1 MKIEGHP
8 GWNRHAG
15 TLINSDSEA
24 YELYKL
30 RRKRKKEESNKLVEL
45 ENKIKK
51 LEEKLD
57 AAIRTIENQG

>member
-8 GWNRHAG
+8 GWNRHGG
-15 TLINSDSEA
+15 TLINSDNEA

-30 RRKRKKEESNKLVEL
+30 RRKKKKEESNKLIEL
-45 ENKIKK
+45 ENRIKN

-57 AAIRTIENQG
+57 AAIRTIENQR